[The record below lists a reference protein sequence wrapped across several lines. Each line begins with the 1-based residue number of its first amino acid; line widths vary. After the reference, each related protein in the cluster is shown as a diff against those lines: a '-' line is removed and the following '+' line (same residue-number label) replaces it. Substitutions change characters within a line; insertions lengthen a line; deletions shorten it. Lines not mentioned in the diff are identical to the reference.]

1 MGGLGFAEVDG
12 EVLDAAVVGGQEFEG
27 FLGDD
32 GGAAIGSGETIHGFE
47 GGPHGFDD
55 EVDND
60 GIGLGD
66 DAGFTEAFK
75 GAEMREDVFA
85 EVAEVFRETRDGGAG
100 GPETNNHVRLLLWG
114 IAGRADHYR

>member
-1 MGGLGFAEVDG
+1 LGFVEVDG
-12 EVLDAAVVGGQEFEG
+12 VVLDAAVVGGQEFEG

-32 GGAAIGSGETIHGFE
+32 GGAAIGSGEMIDGFE
-47 GGPHGFDD
+47 GGPDGFDD

-60 GIGLGD
+60 GVRLRD

-85 EVAEVFRETRDGGAG
+85 KVTQVLRETDDGGAG
-100 GPETNNHVRLLLWG
+100 GPETNNHVRHLLWG
-114 IAGRADHYR
+114 IAGRMDHYR